1 MEVLLMAKT
10 SESNKK
16 KILSIDVMFDD
27 DQAKESSEQ
36 LYKRLNK
43 LNSYIIKME
52 NRIDMHKRLLDK
64 ETGLSEDDRSEMQ
77 LGLEQLDLDSD
88 SMNVDRFH

>member
-1 MEVLLMAKT
+1 MAKT

-77 LGLEQLDLDSD
+77 LGLKQLDLDSD

>member
-1 MEVLLMAKT
+1 MAKT

-52 NRIDMHKRLLDK
+52 NRIDMHKRLLHK

-77 LGLEQLDLDSD
+77 LGLKQLDLDSD